1 MAIEVSHKALYNQG
15 MSARC
20 NICFRAEEFC
30 LCKYTKPFDPGIK
43 FIFLMHPKEYKKQ
56 RTGTGRISKNTLIDS
71 EILVGIDF
79 TQNKRLLT
87 LLEDPQYYPVL
98 LYPGKD
104 AWNSKKEGFREEVG
118 NRKILAI
125 IIDATW
131 FCSKKV
137 IEHSPNL
144 LKLPKITFYGD
155 YRSIFTFKKEPR
167 PECVS
172 TIETCYYLIKELQ
185 EINLASSADPE
196 PLMDVFKQMIK
207 DQIRAENERIQGLR
221 PNSHANDWKY
231 TTERKMPDFLE
242 DKAPSEK

>member
-1 MAIEVSHKALYNQG
+1 
-15 MSARC
+15 MSERC
-20 NICFRAEEFC
+20 FKCFKPKSVC
-30 LCKYTKPFDPGIK
+30 LCKYAKELDTNVK
-43 FIFLMHPKEYKKQ
+43 FVFLMHPKEYKKQ

-79 TQNKRLLT
+79 TQNTRLLK
-87 LLEDPQYYPVL
+87 LLSDPQYFPVL
-98 LYPGKD
+98 LYPGSD
-104 AWNSKKEGFREEVG
+104 AWTSRKEGFKEQVE

-144 LKLPKITFYGD
+144 LELPKLSFSGE

-167 PECVS
+167 PECIS

-185 EINLASSADPE
+185 EINLASDADPE

-221 PNSHANDWKY
+221 PNTHANDWKY
-231 TTERKMPDFLE
+231 TTERKMPDF
-242 DKAPSEK
+242 